1 MLQLNTT
8 VTFSLRVPLG
18 LGYTVLDTI
27 WLPNVRLEMVALN
40 KKRNTKKQQQKK
52 KKTNN
57 KIKLITC
64 MDGIEKKRKKRS
76 LFRGWRGHS
85 PVPLMRISK
94 QVYINHQKLFGF
106 KTSRGNY
113 SQFLWHVRYVN
124 DLEYLSVS
132 EQLNYNE
139 QNVSS
144 SLIFFWL
151 STSEVWSLTYGM
163 RPSIIISW
171 KYFKLLITITYSFR
185 YIRDNESIK
194 IE

>member
-1 MLQLNTT
+1 M
-8 VTFSLRVPLG
+8 SGWKWLRW
-18 LGYTVLDTI
+18 I
-27 WLPNVRLEMVALN
+27 
-40 KKRNTKKQQQKK
+40 KKRNTKQQQQQT
-52 KKTNN
+52 KTNN

-64 MDGIEKKRKKRS
+64 MDGIEKKKWR

-85 PVPLMRISK
+85 PAPLMRISK

-113 SQFLWHVRYVN
+113 FQFLWHVRYVN

-144 SLIFFWL
+144 SLIFFGL

-171 KYFKLLITITYSFR
+171 KYFKLLIIITYSFS